1 MTAFTDAVRLLAGD
15 IDETHLL
22 TDAQVLAIARPLV
35 KVNDGG
41 DMVVNVV
48 DVSTRMCRLLSTYM
62 PDQRPLF
69 VDRMDKRAGELE
81 NILRADGAA
90 AHTVT
95 VADNVSLDPVDQN
108 AIALIVAGLL
118 GFSVGPGTDVS
129 TGTQYPLRLSIDGGA
144 AMAFGSFVVPLGAG
158 GTGSVLPDG
167 SDARR
172 ELRWDTTAAAWEAV
186 SNVTTTYYGA
196 VVSHDFGGVATA
208 LALGLNTAGSR
219 INTDTYILRKNFGE
233 NNIEQSAMQA
243 LWAGLGVAPTLFV
256 LSVAHRD
263 WIENFNI
270 RVGQFSGGHHTIPS
284 DVIEDFVYINGT
296 GYHFRYAVY
305 PGVEADAG
313 YSSFIYTSPP
323 VVYSISETP

>member
-1 MTAFTDAVRLLAGD
+1 MWQRGCAACCQPTCPTNGRCS
-15 IDETHLL
+15 L
-22 TDAQVLAIARPLV
+22 TEW
-35 KVNDGG
+35 
-41 DMVVNVV
+41 
-48 DVSTRMCRLLSTYM
+48 TRG
-62 PDQRPLF
+62 Q
-69 VDRMDKRAGELE
+69 GELE
-81 NILRADGAA
+81 NILRADGPE

-118 GFSVGPGTDVS
+118 GFSVGTRYGCLDGYGVPIAVVDRRRGCD
-129 TGTQYPLRLSIDGGA
+129 GLRVE
-144 AMAFGSFVVPLGAG
+144 FVVPLGAG

-186 SNVTTTYYGA
+186 SDVTTTYYGA

-296 GYHFRYAVY
+296 AYHFRYAVY